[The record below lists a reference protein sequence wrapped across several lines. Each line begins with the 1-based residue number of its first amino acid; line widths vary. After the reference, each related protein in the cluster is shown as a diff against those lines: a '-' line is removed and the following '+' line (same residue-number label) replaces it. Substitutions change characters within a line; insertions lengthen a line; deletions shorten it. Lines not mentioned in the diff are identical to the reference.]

1 MKCEKCQKNDATIH
15 LTEIIKDVKSEVHL
29 CEECARRIGLNAK
42 ISGFTI
48 SLPEVIS
55 NLEIS
60 DEGEMPAEAEPEEKI
75 ACMIC
80 GTSLAEYRKTRL
92 LGCPDCYRYLGDSLT
107 GILASHHPDMY
118 HAGKIPS
125 NSLGFVEDDLP
136 VRILEEK
143 GETLDQLK
151 KSLREAV
158 MDERYEEAAVLR
170 DRIRSHVP
178 EE

>member
-1 MKCEKCQKNDATIH
+1 MKCEKCQKKDATIH

-29 CEECARRIGLNAK
+29 CDECARRIGLNAK

-55 NLEIS
+55 HLEPGE
-60 DEGEMPAEAEPEEKI
+60 EGEKPVEVGPEERI

-80 GTSLAEYRKTRL
+80 GTSLAEYKRSRL

-107 GILASHHPDMY
+107 GTLASHHPDMY
-118 HAGKIPS
+118 HVGKIPS
-125 NSLGFVEDDLP
+125 NSQGFVEDDIP

-143 GETLDQLK
+143 EESLDQLRM
-151 KSLREAV
+151 SLRDAV

-170 DRIRSHVP
+170 DHIRSYVS